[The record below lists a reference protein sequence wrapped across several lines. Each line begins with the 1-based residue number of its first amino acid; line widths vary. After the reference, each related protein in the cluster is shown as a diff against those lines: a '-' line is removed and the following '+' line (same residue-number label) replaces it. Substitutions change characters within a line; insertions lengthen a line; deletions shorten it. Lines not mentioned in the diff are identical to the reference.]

1 MICLP
6 GVNSIKSSA
15 KLWKDSLLF
24 VELQLTVMDSF
35 RLVNQAIATKRVN
48 LKGSDKKTEDIFK
61 FDEIN
66 SVKQSW
72 KLTTKFNYGL

>member
-1 MICLP
+1 MKCLP

-24 VELQLTVMDSF
+24 VEFQLTVMDSF
-35 RLVNQAIATKRVN
+35 RLVNQAIVIKRVN

-66 SVKQSW
+66 SVKQFW
-72 KLTTKFNYGL
+72 KLTTIFN